1 MFQPGALWDSLT
13 RATADALDTGALRS
27 IPTDYEFVEDR
38 GVRFLVRVVTNLA
51 RKRHAKVESG
61 DSGGKQRN
69 PFLPYDPEMYVADAT
84 ETHVCLLNKFNVVE
98 HHLLIVTREFEHQQS
113 PLNHAD
119 FEALWRCMAEYDSLG
134 FYNGGTISG
143 ASQPHKHLQLVP
155 LPMAPD
161 GPRIPIE
168 PLLERAGRQ
177 DEVGEVDDLP
187 FPHVFARLDLGR
199 SVSPSD
205 AAETTQSLYCSMMN
219 RLGLHP
225 DVPHADRIDRNYN
238 LLVTR
243 QWMLLVPRSRER
255 FESISLNS
263 LAFAGTLLVREESEM
278 DALKKYGPMKALEHV
293 TKA

>member
-1 MFQPGALWDSLT
+1 MFEPGTLWDSLT
-13 RATADALDTGALRS
+13 RATTDALDSGALRS
-27 IPTDYEFVEDR
+27 IPTEHEFVEDA

-61 DSGGKQRN
+61 GGGKQPN
-69 PFLPYDPEMYVADAT
+69 PFLPYDPAMYVADAT
-84 ETHVCLLNKFNVVE
+84 ETHVCLLNKFNVVD

-113 PLNHAD
+113 PLNRAD

-155 LPMAPD
+155 LPMASE

-168 PLLERAGRQ
+168 PLLENASPPDG
-177 DEVGEVDDLP
+177 VGEAADLP
-187 FPHVFARLDLGR
+187 FPHVFVRLDPGLTD
-199 SVSPSD
+199 SLSD
-205 AAETTQSLYCSMMN
+205 AAEMTLSFYCEMM
-219 RLGLHP
+219 RTLGLHP
-225 DVPHADRIDRNYN
+225 DVAQTDRIDRNYN

-255 FESISLNS
+255 FESISLNA
-263 LAFAGTLLVREESEM
+263 LAFAGALLVREESEM
-278 DALKKYGPMKALEHV
+278 DALKRYGPMKALEHV